1 MTEITDALHQA
12 LLRIAERARDHV
24 QSEAPYQ
31 TGDLRAS
38 HTVQSRGPGQVEMGT
53 NWDYALFVHEGTGL
67 YGPKKQRIRPKTK
80 KALYW
85 PGADHPVKS
94 VAGQRPN
101 PWLERVRD
109 RVIPEI
115 PALAEPLIGDAAA
128 RQLQSALRDIEITLR
143 F

>member
-1 MTEITDALHQA
+1 MSEITDALHQA

-38 HTVQSRGPGQVEMGT
+38 HTVQDLGPNEVQMGT

-67 YGPKKQRIRPKTK
+67 YGPKKERIRPKKK

-85 PGADHPVKS
+85 PGADHPVAS

-101 PWLERVRD
+101 PWLERVLAK
-109 RVIPEI
+109 VVPE
-115 PALAEPLIGDAAA
+115 AESLAAPLIGEAAA
-128 RQLQSALRDIEITLR
+128 RQLQAALRDIEIKI
-143 F
+143 